1 MIKEFSKTFGIK
13 DNQNRKSEDHYQLTG
28 SKKTRIGE
36 NVEKL
41 SAIFNTYNVNF
52 NHYDSVNNTLTIKAL
67 PVK

>member
-13 DNQNRKSEDHYQLTG
+13 DNQNRKSEDHYHLTG